1 MGSTIER
8 YEERLKSEKEDSGKI
23 LDEKMARIQQ
33 EKDNVET
40 KYEQKRKALKELDKH
55 IQQS

>member
-8 YEERLKSEKEDSGKI
+8 YEERLKSEKEDSQKI
-23 LDEKMARIQQ
+23 LDEKIARIQT

-40 KYEQKRKALKELDKH
+40 KYE
-55 IQQS
+55 